1 MPNFHRIRSLIIA
14 GYIIGLLAG
23 CERVAPVDAPFV
35 KATYSEPTTEI
46 VDHIL
51 LDMVGTDVFYE
62 GWWEYQNRTGNH
74 APVGADTATQQAF
87 VWRYRRERKLQPGDA
102 MFVVWPRLSAFSI
115 APKRRQLGRR
125 HYNIAV
131 EPAGGKPEEYRMRPP
146 RLRFDSVDNQL
157 YHLLLDSM
165 RNVRLR
171 VAEMKNTGRYTLITP
186 TSGPWGQSYWPP
198 YDWESS
204 KGKSLLVGHLSV
216 SEAVFDRSGNRACLL
231 LERYAG
237 HNSSYAEF
245 LFVERQRGRWK
256 LTKTLPFWQS

>member
-1 MPNFHRIRSLIIA
+1 MLNFHRICFLTLA
-14 GYIIGLLAG
+14 GCVPGLLAA
-23 CERVAPVDAPFV
+23 CERAAPVDAPFV
-35 KATYSEPTTEI
+35 NATYSEPTTEI

-62 GWWEYQNRTGNH
+62 GWWEYQQRTGNYM
-74 APVGADTATQQAF
+74 PTGADTATQQAF
-87 VWRYRRERKLQPGDA
+87 LWRYKRERKQQPVDA
-102 MFVVWPRLSAFSI
+102 VFVVWPRLSASSI

-125 HYNIAV
+125 NYSIAG
-131 EPAGGKPEEYRMRPP
+131 ERADGKLDVYRMRPP

-165 RNVRLR
+165 RNVRLQ
-171 VAEMKNTGRYTLITP
+171 VAEMKNTGRYTLIAP
-186 TSGPWGQSYWPP
+186 TSGPWDKSYWPP

-204 KGKSLLVGHLSV
+204 QGKSLLVGHLGV

-231 LERYAG
+231 LERYSG
-237 HNSSYAEF
+237 HNSSYAMF

-256 LTKTLPFWQS
+256 LTKTRMFWQS